1 MNKNDKSAGAHD
13 SASPHAPQGRQRQR
27 AHGTL
32 AGNTHTSGPAK
43 ARPDTPAKAKPVT
56 EAYLER
62 AALHYLG
69 RFGATKA
76 RLRQVL
82 EEKIRRRQLGERA
95 TDQHKDW
102 INALII
108 KCERYGYVDD
118 QLYAEQRLNSLFKR
132 GKTLHTIAQDLRH
145 KGVEADVIENLLQ
158 RFKDAQP
165 DAAFQAALHYARRRR
180 FGPYYMRGSIDD
192 RTQKKHRDA
201 MMRAGFRYDDIS
213 RILSAK
219 TPDDLDGA

>member
-1 MNKNDKSAGAHD
+1 MNKNEKGGAVPGQARSQALD
-13 SASPHAPQGRQRQR
+13 GEAQPSRTRRQGLSNK
-27 AHGTL
+27 HS
-32 AGNTHTSGPAK
+32 NGPAK
-43 ARPDTPAKAKPVT
+43 ARPVT

-95 TDQHKDW
+95 TDEHKGW
-102 INALII
+102 IDALII

-118 QLYAEQRLNSLFKR
+118 RLYAEQRLNSLFRR
-132 GKTLHTIAQDLRH
+132 GKTVRVIEQDLRQ
-145 KGVEADVIENLLQ
+145 KGVEASVLQSLLQ
-158 RFKDAQP
+158 NFKDTQP

-180 FGPYYMRGSIDD
+180 FGPYYTRGTLDEQ
-192 RTQKKHRDA
+192 THKKQRDA

-213 RILSAK
+213 RILTA
-219 TPDDLDGA
+219 TVPEDLEDTL